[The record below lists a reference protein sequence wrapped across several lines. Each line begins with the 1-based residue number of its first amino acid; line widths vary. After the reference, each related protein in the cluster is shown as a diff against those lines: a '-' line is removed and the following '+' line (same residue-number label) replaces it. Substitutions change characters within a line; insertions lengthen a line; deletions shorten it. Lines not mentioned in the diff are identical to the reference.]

1 MPRTIEDLLALVP
14 EGDART
20 FKAAVLFAGWG
31 RFVEV
36 TYNWDFGDP
45 VAWHNRPAFELLP
58 WSGSRDKPRIG
69 LAALEPPTLTYDVD
83 VCDLVDFY
91 GLPGNAYLLSEA
103 LLAII
108 DAMDLQSLEVRPVI
122 VQARDASADMN
133 MVMSRRLIAAVDPE
147 KCDVAIKWELFH
159 TDWMRK
165 VTFPAGIAFSSDIAD
180 TVHHFNDLDLYA
192 RWMWS
197 RELVARAKAAG
208 IRGVKASRPGRLA
221 SDDYDRF

>member
-1 MPRTIEDLLALVP
+1 MPHTIEDLLALVP
-14 EGDART
+14 KGDART
-20 FKAAVLFAGWG
+20 FMARVPFAGLG

-36 TYNWDFGDP
+36 TNSWDFGDP

-69 LAALEPPTLTYDVD
+69 LAALEHPTLTYDSD

-91 GLPGNAYLLSEA
+91 LLPGNAYLLSEA

-122 VQARDASADMN
+122 VQARDGFADMN
-133 MVMSRRLIAAVDPE
+133 MVMSKRLIAAIDPDR
-147 KCDVAIKWELFH
+147 CDVAIKWELFH
-159 TDWMRK
+159 TDWIRK
-165 VTFPAGIAFSSDIAD
+165 VTFPAGVAFRSDIAD

-192 RWMWS
+192 RWLWS
-197 RELVARAKAAG
+197 RELVAHAKAAG
-208 IRGVKASRPGRLA
+208 IRGVKALRPGGLA
-221 SDDYDRF
+221 SDVYDRF